1 MTSQAITRAPIIQK
15 RSPWGGWWLI
25 LITLGIY
32 YFVWYHKINAELAAV
47 TGKPQSGWAQWW
59 SQIIPFYGLVGLHH
73 TAVRLGDAIQ
83 SHGSADKVSPGIA
96 WFWAPIW
103 FGSHQRYLQRRMNLL
118 GNLIASR
125 ATA

>member
-1 MTSQAITRAPIIQK
+1 MTSQAIAHAPVIQK

-32 YFVWYHKINAELAAV
+32 YFVWYHKINAELAV
-47 TGKPQSGWAQWW
+47 TTGKPQNGWAQWW
-59 SQIIPFYGLVGLHH
+59 SQIIPIYGLVGLHH
-73 TAVRLGDAIQ
+73 TAKRLGEAIQ
-83 SHGSADKVSPGIA
+83 SHGSGDRVSPAIA

-103 FGSHQRYLQRRMNLL
+103 FGSQQRYLQRRMNLL
-118 GNLIASR
+118 GSLAASR